1 MWVYNDE
8 TDSMIQRDLTF
19 VPGLYKIF
27 DEILGKI
34 YNLLIYACNIL
45 CRLRSQKD
53 YKYGIIKC
61 MYMYI

>member
-34 YNLLIYACNIL
+34 YNLLIYASNIL
-45 CRLRSQKD
+45 CRLRSLVQVWYHK
-53 YKYGIIKC
+53 
-61 MYMYI
+61 MHVHVL